1 MTPNI
6 LLDFIN
12 RDGNV
17 LLALSADNPTPSGII
32 SLLLEFDINVP
43 SDRHSLVV
51 DHFNYDTKSAP
62 EKHDVIV
69 VSSPKQLRPD
79 LKNFFENKQAL
90 AAPRVVG
97 QTLGNSNP
105 LLVPILRAP
114 STAYSYNPK
123 DESEGIED
131 LFASGEQ
138 LALISAIQA
147 RNSARFTVL
156 GSAEM
161 LQNEWFGASVKIPGG
176 KDTKTA
182 NREFAKQLSQ
192 WTFKELGVLKVQSLN
207 HHLNDGSIHSG
218 NESSFPVSELN
229 PTIYRIKNDVTYTI
243 EVSEYVED
251 HWAPFTPPGTDVLQL
266 EFTMLSPFHRLTLSP
281 ISSTQNST
289 VYSVSF
295 KLPDQHGIFN
305 FRVNY
310 KRPFLTTVDE
320 KRQVTVRHF
329 AHDEWPR
336 SWEIS
341 GAWVWIAGIGV
352 TAVGWVVFVAV
363 WLWSQPEDVTK
374 KTQ

>member
-43 SDRHSLVV
+43 SDRHALVV

-79 LKNFFENKQAL
+79 LKSFFENKEEL
-90 AAPRVVG
+90 IVPRAVG

-138 LALISAIQA
+138 LTLISALQA

-161 LQNEWFGASVKIPGG
+161 LQNEWFGTSVKIPGG

-207 HHLNDGSIHSG
+207 HHLHDSNTHSG

-243 EVSEYVED
+243 EVSEYIED

-266 EFTMLSPFHRLTLSP
+266 EFSMLSPFHRLTLSP

-310 KRPFLTTVDE
+310 KRPFLTTIDE

-352 TAVGWVVFVAV
+352 TAVGWVAFVAV
-363 WLWSQPEDVTK
+363 WLWSQPEDATK

>member
-1 MTPNI
+1 LTPNI